1 MPSDIR
7 LRYLYE
13 SARLGTMRAASEEL
27 DVATS
32 SVSRQIAELEAELG
46 LALIERGRR
55 KIKLTEAGE
64 ASCQYYREK
73 LSQEEAFLSKIK
85 ELKSIRTGKI
95 VLAVGEAYVT
105 QRFSDMLQ
113 AFMQNYPGMEV
124 QVEVANTSA
133 VVDLV
138 REDNAHM
145 GLIFDIPRDPKIHA
159 RLVLPQPLMVIVNAR
174 HAFSQQT
181 SINLASLQGESIGL
195 PEENYRIRQ
204 IIHTAEQEDGVFLEA
219 SLLTNSLTLITDFVK
234 SGRGIAILPEL
245 VVQQELTSGDL
256 IALPV
261 SNRILNST
269 KTSLITR
276 AGRQLPVGA
285 YRLLLGIE
293 AHLKSEVRRNAA
305 GS

>member
-73 LSQEEAFLSKIK
+73 LSQEEAFLSRIK
-85 ELKSIRTGKI
+85 EFKSIHTGKI

-113 AFMQNYPGMEV
+113 EFMQNYPGMEV
-124 QVEVANTSA
+124 KVDVANTST
-133 VVDLV
+133 VVERV
-138 REDNAHM
+138 REDDAHI
-145 GLIFDIPRDPKIHA
+145 GLIFDIPRDAKIHA
-159 RLVLPQPLMVIVNAR
+159 RLVLPQPLMVIVNAK
-174 HAFSQQT
+174 HPFSKKT
-181 SINLASLQGESIGL
+181 SIALVNLQGESIGL
-195 PEENYRIRQ
+195 PEKGYRIRQ
-204 IIHTAEQEDGVFLEA
+204 IIHAAEQEQGVFLEP
-219 SLLTNSLTLITDFVK
+219 SLLTNSLTLITDFIK
-234 SGRGIAILPEL
+234 SGRGIGILPEL
-245 VVQQELTSGDL
+245 VVHQQLLDGDL
-256 IALPV
+256 IAL
-261 SNRILNST
+261 STNSELLNST

-285 YRLLLGIE
+285 YRLLLSLE
-293 AHLKSEVRRNAA
+293 SHLKREVQSEI
-305 GS
+305 